1 MSKINAKKEFLD
13 ITKGFNVIAAK
24 ISFGD
29 EDHDYDF
36 NLKPSYTIN
45 EYNDFMKFL
54 NRNYD
59 SGYGS
64 QNLFGII
71 FCENGVW
78 MTRGEY
84 DGAEWWNVHKYPN
97 LKDFFNESDVI
108 KYERSSK
115 IKKIEQKDSH
125 D

>member
-29 EDHDYDF
+29 EDYDYEF

-64 QNLFGII
+64 QNLHGFI
-71 FCENGVW
+71 FCEDNVW
-78 MTRGEY
+78 MSRGEY
-84 DGAEWWNVHKYPN
+84 DGSEWWDINQYPN
-97 LKDFFNESDVI
+97 LREHFDEKDVL
-108 KYERSSK
+108 KYERKSK
-115 IKKIEQKDSH
+115 IKKIDKQDQH